1 MLLARLFKVFLI
13 VSVVIAFATA
23 AYAFAAGNT
32 VPRGKAGSG
41 AAAINSYAVVAGSIR
56 YTLNASNPQAIDSV
70 SFTTTT
76 SIPGGSSVRAKLV
89 AAGSTWY
96 SCTVAAGTNV
106 TCTTTGAT
114 VGTADSLR
122 VVIAN

>member
-1 MLLARLFKVFLI
+1 MLLTRTFKFFLI
-13 VSVVIAFATA
+13 ASVVIAFATA

-41 AAAINSYAVVAGSIR
+41 GAVINSYAVLVGSIH
-56 YTLNASNPQAIDSV
+56 YFLNASNPQTIDSV

-76 SIPGGSSVRAKLV
+76 SIPGGSTVRAKLV
-89 AAGSTWY
+89 TAGSTWY
-96 SCTVAAGTNV
+96 SCSVAAGTNV
-106 TCTTTGAT
+106 TCTTTGAS

-122 VVIAN
+122 VVIAD

>member
-1 MLLARLFKVFLI
+1 MFLGRVFKVFLI
-13 VSVVIAFATA
+13 ASVVIILATA

-41 AAAINSYAVVAGSIR
+41 GADINSYAVVAGSIR
-56 YTLNASNPQAIDSV
+56 YTLNASNPQTIDSV

-76 SIPGGSSVRAKLV
+76 SIPGGSTVRVKLV
-89 AAGSTWY
+89 TAGSTWY
-96 SCTVAAGTNV
+96 ACTVAAGTNV

-122 VVIAN
+122 VVIAD

>member
-1 MLLARLFKVFLI
+1 MLLGRAFKVFLI
-13 VSVVIAFATA
+13 ASVIFAFATA

-41 AAAINSYAVVAGSIR
+41 GAVINSYAVVAGSIH
-56 YTLNASNPQAIDSV
+56 YILNASNPQTIDSV

-76 SIPGGSSVRAKLV
+76 SIPGGSTVRAKLV
-89 AAGSTWY
+89 TAGFTWY

-106 TCTTTGAT
+106 TCTTTGAP

-122 VVIAN
+122 VVIAD

>member
-1 MLLARLFKVFLI
+1 MFLGRVFKVFLI
-13 VSVVIAFATA
+13 ASVVIILATA
-23 AYAFAAGNT
+23 AYAFAASNT

-41 AAAINSYAVVAGSIR
+41 GAVINSYAVVAGSIR
-56 YTLNASNPQAIDSV
+56 YTLNASNPQTIDSV

-76 SIPGGSSVRAKLV
+76 SIPGGSTVRVKLV
-89 AAGSTWY
+89 TAGSTWY
-96 SCTVAAGTNV
+96 ACTVAAGTNV

-122 VVIAN
+122 VVIAD

>member
-1 MLLARLFKVFLI
+1 MLLGRAFKVFLI
-13 VSVVIAFATA
+13 ASVIFAFATA
-23 AYAFAAGNT
+23 AYAFAAGNI

-41 AAAINSYAVVAGSIR
+41 GAVINSYAVVAGSIH
-56 YTLNASNPQAIDSV
+56 YILNASNPQTIDSV

-76 SIPGGSSVRAKLV
+76 SIPGGSTVRAKLV
-89 AAGSTWY
+89 TAGSTWY

-106 TCTTTGAT
+106 TCTTTGAP

-122 VVIAN
+122 VVIAD